1 MVIET
6 KAMNISL
13 FSKTFIQSL
22 VAGSLFFPFTSW
34 SGSTSLKVFEQPEE
48 FQWLDQGWTE
58 QERSRWHYLSAGQ
71 AFAPLTWLM
80 ALERPGTNQKLTDQK
95 FLQSIG
101 FLYEPK
107 SQANPMHLP
116 IGFAVG
122 KDELFAKG
130 MVGFTCAACHTSQI
144 KYGNKAVRIDGGVSL
159 VDLTIFFQQYRASL
173 VETFDN
179 QEKWQ
184 KFSTAVRRGTEESD
198 EALRNQVKKVLSA
211 NNWASKELV
220 EVAKGSV
227 TGGPG
232 RMDALNGIGTL
243 LLGLALKTASNF
255 HPGSAPVS
263 TPFLWDI
270 WRFDWMHYNS
280 SFSQPMA
287 QNVLQVLGA
296 NGFTHFVDAEGKPN
310 PIPLRWNSSVDIKA
324 LESTDVAFRK
334 LLAPEWPSALLGPY
348 DKLKASKG
356 EKLFESLCA
365 SCHAAKP
372 NPNPQDRK
380 FQLSVTN
387 IPIDVIGTDPVYA
400 QKFASQTFDISK
412 ISSETNR
419 VSGSTA
425 LSYVTEMVKNRAYDL
440 LNYTPEERSV
450 ADGFGRSNVM
460 RGDLVYRART
470 LQGVWSSPPYLH
482 NGSVPNIYELLSPV
496 NERSSTFWVGS
507 YEYDPVK
514 LGYLH
519 TKIDGGFLFDTSI
532 KGNGNQGHEF
542 TNKPGPG
549 VIGRLLTHEERQ
561 DIIEYLKSMDRLPKS
576 N

>member
-1 MVIET
+1 MST
-6 KAMNISL
+6 SMRSRRW
-13 FSKTFIQSL
+13 IQSL
-22 VAGSLFFPFTSW
+22 MACALIYPLASW
-34 SGSTSLKVFEQPEE
+34 SSNLSLTAFEQPQQY
-48 FQWLDQGWTE
+48 QWLDQGWSQ
-58 QERSRWHYLSAGQ
+58 QERAQWHNLSAGQ

-80 ALERPGTNQKLTDQK
+80 ALERAGTNQKLTDQK
-95 FLQSIG
+95 YLQSLG
-101 FLYEPK
+101 FLFEPK
-107 SQANPMHLP
+107 TQENPMHLP

-130 MVGFTCAACHTSQI
+130 MVGFTCAACHTTQI
-144 KYGNKAVRIDGGVSL
+144 KHGKKAIRIDGGVSL
-159 VDLTIFFQQYRASL
+159 VDLTIFFQQYRAAL
-173 VETFDN
+173 IETFGN
-179 QEKWQ
+179 QDKWE
-184 KFSTAVRRGTEESD
+184 KFSATVRHETKQSD
-198 EALRNQVKKVLSA
+198 EALRDQVKKVLNA

-220 EVAKGSV
+220 EVARGSV
-227 TGGPG
+227 IGGPG
-232 RMDALNGIGTL
+232 RMDALNGIGNL
-243 LLGLALKTASNF
+243 LFGLALKTASNF

-296 NGFTHFVDAEGKPN
+296 NGLTNFVDADGRPN
-310 PIPLRWNSSVDIKA
+310 PEPSRWNSSVDIKA

-334 LLAPEWPSALLGPY
+334 LKSPAWPSELLGPY
-348 DKLKASKG
+348 DTLKASRG
-356 EKLFESLCA
+356 EKIFESHCA
-365 SCHAAKP
+365 SCHGAKP
-372 NPNPQDRK
+372 NPNPLDRQ

-387 IPIDVIGTDPVYA
+387 IPIDIIGTDPVYA

-425 LSYVTEMVKNRAYDL
+425 LSYVTEMVKNRSYDL
-440 LNYTPEERSV
+440 LNYSPEERRV
-450 ADGFGRSNVM
+450 ADGFGRSNLM

-496 NERSSTFWVGS
+496 SERSSTFWVGS
-507 YEYDPVK
+507 YEYDPEK

-519 TKIDGGFLFDTSI
+519 TKMDGGFLFDTSI
-532 KGNGNQGHEF
+532 QGNGNQGHEF

-561 DIIEYLKSMDRLPKS
+561 DIIEYLKSMKPLPQS